1 MNKFVILVAAAMI
14 GSASLATAQET
25 TATENAFG
33 IIPVQEGNNLL
44 IEIPLVTATAD
55 GEVQIYSVV
64 DERQGEPLGSLPVTA
79 GANENVR
86 ITLTTRPIADA
97 VLAVLVIDGQAVAQQ
112 EIELSPQ
119 GGSDNDDGGDDGDG
133 SDGEGGSGEGEG
145 GSGDN

>member
-1 MNKFVILVAAAMI
+1 MNKFVILAAAAMI

-33 IIPVQEGNNLL
+33 IIPVQDGNNLL

-55 GEVQIYSVV
+55 GEVQIYSIV
-64 DERQGEPLGSLPVTA
+64 DERQGEPLGTLPVTA

-119 GGSDNDDGGDDGDG
+119 GGESGNSDGDN
-133 SDGEGGSGEGEG
+133 
-145 GSGDN
+145 SGDNDSNDGEAGSGTNG

>member
-14 GSASLATAQET
+14 GSATLVTAQET

-33 IIPVQEGNNLL
+33 IIPVQDGNNLL
-44 IEIPLVTATAD
+44 IEIPLVTATTD
-55 GEVQIYSVV
+55 GEVQIYSIV
-64 DERQGEPLGSLPVTA
+64 DERQGEPLGTGPVTA

-119 GGSDNDDGGDDGDG
+119 GGESDNDDD
-133 SDGEGGSGEGEG
+133 SDN
-145 GSGDN
+145 SGDNDSNDGEAGSGTNG